1 MVTDNPAEGRRPAP
15 IPVTVVSGF
24 LGAGKTTLLNH
35 VLTAEHGRRI
45 GVLVNDFGAINVDA
59 ELIADVQDD
68 MISLANGC
76 ICCSIRMDLIQAVL
90 QMADLPEPPEHIV
103 IESSGVANPAGI
115 VKSFLEPEIWGTV
128 QLDGVITVVDAEQTL
143 DLPAKEARLARTQ
156 VAGGDLIVLN
166 KVDLVDTATLAGV
179 LEWID
184 DVRPGIQVFE
194 TSRCRLPMEILL
206 GAGTM
211 TAGNAGVTAGPEV
224 HVHEVGTSS
233 QAPDHDHGDDHD
245 IGFDTWTY
253 TADAPLS
260 MVWLQEIIT
269 HLPSTVFRMKGFIH
283 SADEPERRT
292 VVQLVG
298 RRATLTPSRPWGTEE
313 PRTRLVFISR
323 SDTVNYPAIEQ
334 ALDRA
339 QVDPC

>member
-1 MVTDNPAEGRRPAP
+1 
-15 IPVTVVSGF
+15 VTVVSGF

-35 VLTAEHGRRI
+35 VLTAEHGRRV
-45 GVLVNDFGAINVDA
+45 GVLVNDFGSINVDA
-59 ELIADVQDD
+59 ELIADVDDD

-90 QMADLPEPPEHIV
+90 RMADLPDPPEHIV

-128 QLDGVITVVDAEQTL
+128 QLDGVITVVDAEQAL
-143 DLPAKEARLARTQ
+143 DLPAEEARLARTQ

-179 LEWID
+179 RNWID
-184 DVRPGIQVFE
+184 GVRPGIQVFD
-194 TSRCRLPMEILL
+194 TVQCRLPLEILL
-206 GAGTM
+206 GVGAM
-211 TAGNAGVTAGPEV
+211 IAGNTGVAAGLED

-233 QAPDHDHGDDHD
+233 EAPDHDHGHDHGDDHD

-253 TADAPLS
+253 TADAPLA
-260 MVWLQEIIT
+260 MVWFQEIIT
-269 HLPSTVFRMKGFIH
+269 HLPSTVFRMKGFVH
-283 SADEPERRT
+283 SVEEPERRT

-339 QVDPC
+339 QV

>member
-1 MVTDNPAEGRRPAP
+1 
-15 IPVTVVSGF
+15 
-24 LGAGKTTLLNH
+24 
-35 VLTAEHGRRI
+35 
-45 GVLVNDFGAINVDA
+45 
-59 ELIADVQDD
+59 
-68 MISLANGC
+68 
-76 ICCSIRMDLIQAVL
+76 
-90 QMADLPEPPEHIV
+90 MADLPEPPEHIV

-143 DLPAKEARLARTQ
+143 DLPAEEARLARTQ

-179 LEWID
+179 RDWID
-184 DVRPGIQVFE
+184 GVRPGIQVFE
-194 TSRCRLPMEILL
+194 TSRCRLSMEILL

-211 TAGNAGVTAGPEV
+211 TAGNAGVIAGPGV

-233 QAPDHDHGDDHD
+233 EAPDHGHGDDHG
-245 IGFDTWTY
+245 IAFDTWTY

-269 HLPSTVFRMKGFIH
+269 HLPSTVFRMKGFVH

-298 RRATLTPSRPWGTEE
+298 RRATLTPSRPWGAET

-334 ALDRA
+334 ALDRS
-339 QVDPC
+339 QV

>member
-1 MVTDNPAEGRRPAP
+1 VVTENPAEGRRPAA

-24 LGAGKTTLLNH
+24 LGAGKTTLINH

-45 GVLVNDFGAINVDA
+45 GVLVNDFGSINVDA

-76 ICCSIRMDLIQAVL
+76 ICCSIRIDLIQAVL

-128 QLDGVITVVDAEQTL
+128 RLDGVITVVDAEQAL
-143 DLPAKEARLARTQ
+143 DLPAEEARLARIQ

-166 KVDLVDTATLAGV
+166 KVDLVDTATLGGV
-179 LEWID
+179 REWID
-184 DVRPGIQVFE
+184 GVRPEIQVFE

-206 GAGTM
+206 GAAT
-211 TAGNAGVTAGPEV
+211 TLAENAGVTAAPGV
-224 HVHEVGTSS
+224 RVHEVGTRSE
-233 QAPDHDHGDDHD
+233 APGHDHRAEHD

-253 TADAPLS
+253 TSEAPLS
-260 MVWLQEIIT
+260 LAWFQQIIT
-269 HLPSTVFRMKGFIH
+269 HLPSTVFRMKGFVYILE
-283 SADEPERRT
+283 EPERRT

-298 RRATLTPSRPWGTEE
+298 RRATLTPSRSWGSEG

-323 SDTVNYPAIEQ
+323 RDTVNYLAIEQ
-334 ALDRA
+334 ALNRS
-339 QVDPC
+339 QVGSW

>member
-1 MVTDNPAEGRRPAP
+1 
-15 IPVTVVSGF
+15 
-24 LGAGKTTLLNH
+24 
-35 VLTAEHGRRI
+35 
-45 GVLVNDFGAINVDA
+45 
-59 ELIADVQDD
+59 
-68 MISLANGC
+68 
-76 ICCSIRMDLIQAVL
+76 
-90 QMADLPEPPEHIV
+90 MADLPEPPEHIV

-143 DLPAKEARLARTQ
+143 DLPATEARLARTQ

-179 LEWID
+179 RDWID
-184 DVRPGIQVFE
+184 GVRPGIQVFE
-194 TSRCRLPMEILL
+194 TSRCRLSMEILL
-206 GAGTM
+206 GAGSM
-211 TAGNAGVTAGPEV
+211 TAGDAGVAAGPEV

-233 QAPDHDHGDDHD
+233 EAPDHDHGDDHD

-253 TADAPLS
+253 TSEAPLQ
-260 MVWLQEIIT
+260 MAWFQQILT
-269 HLPSTVFRMKGFIH
+269 HLPSTVFRVKGFVH
-283 SADEPERRT
+283 SVEEPERRT

-339 QVDPC
+339 QVRSW